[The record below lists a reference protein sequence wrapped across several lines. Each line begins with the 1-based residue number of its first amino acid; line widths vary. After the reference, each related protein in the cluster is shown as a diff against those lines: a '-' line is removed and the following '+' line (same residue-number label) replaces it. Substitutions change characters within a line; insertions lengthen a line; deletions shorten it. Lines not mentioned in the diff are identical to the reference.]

1 MFISVVSLT
10 IFLMYLVIAR
20 GPDSPKEILELA
32 NGIEALHY
40 SDTEGWLILD
50 VTLVDADSHAKKPCK
65 LSYHL
70 GNGEIWYDN
79 GDEVKINGVTGIFTS
94 AQA

>member
-1 MFISVVSLT
+1 M
-10 IFLMYLVIAR
+10 
-20 GPDSPKEILELA
+20 
-32 NGIEALHY
+32 HY

-50 VTLVDADSHAKKPCK
+50 LTLVDTSTHVKKPCK

-70 GNGEIWYDN
+70 VNGEIWYDN

-94 AQA
+94 AHAQRSSIFFSLKTPLLV